1 MSSGSCGTLRAVM
14 PEKATPPET
23 RDYLLRGLPITLAD
37 KLKVASSLHRSTMKD
52 YMLEI
57 LRKHIE
63 ELERKGVVLTLTEA
77 KKRT

>member
-1 MSSGSCGTLRAVM
+1 MSRGTCGTLRAAM
-14 PEKATPPET
+14 SEKGTPTET
-23 RDYLLRGLPITLAD
+23 RDYLLRGLPTTLAD

-57 LRKHIE
+57 LRKHVE
-63 ELERKGVVLTLTEA
+63 ELERKGVVLTLPEA